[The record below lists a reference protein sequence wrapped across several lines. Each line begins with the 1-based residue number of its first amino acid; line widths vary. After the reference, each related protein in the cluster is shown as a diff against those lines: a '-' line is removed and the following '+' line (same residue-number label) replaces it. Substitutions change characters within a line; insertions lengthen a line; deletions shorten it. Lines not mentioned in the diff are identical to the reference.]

1 MAAITLVAHE
11 GFSQSEGSES
21 SDHEWN
27 SEGLSEGRVRVQGS
41 EGSGS
46 NGEFNISQEV
56 QDFSEL
62 ELA

>member
-1 MAAITLVAHE
+1 MAAIDLAAHE

-27 SEGLSEGRVRVQGS
+27 SEGLLEGKVEVQGN

-46 NGEFNISQEV
+46 DGKFNVS
-56 QDFSEL
+56 
-62 ELA
+62 